1 MTRVVIRA
9 AGGPR
14 RGFGHLV
21 RCAWLARVLEADA
34 VVSVRGGD
42 TAARVARRLG
52 HRVVEGPAAD
62 VLQRT
67 HPDLVLVDDPDGRA
81 AERWCRAA
89 RRRRTPVAS
98 VHDLGLGR
106 CRSDLQ
112 IDGSIE
118 PIRPEKGSR
127 ALRGPRYAVLDP
139 ALARLR
145 SLRLSETEPRV
156 LIALGGG
163 ARAGLAWRLGRRIA
177 RQLPDVEV
185 RVAGGFV
192 DRQRSAPE
200 PNLRWLPPANGLGRE
215 LARTTVAVLAGG
227 VTLYE
232 ACCLGVPVVALAVVP
247 AQRPTI
253 RAFAARG
260 AAIDAG
266 TSRTAGRAVELVLGL
281 MHDARRRRAI
291 GRRARAQVDGRGV
304 WRVAAALSRLA
315 AGGRGSWR
323 HGD

>member
-1 MTRVVIRA
+1 MRRVVIRA

-21 RCAWLARVLEADA
+21 RCAWLARVLDAEA

-42 TAARVARRLG
+42 EAERVARRLG
-52 HRVVEGPAAD
+52 HRVVTGAAED
-62 VLQRT
+62 VLQREA
-67 HPDLVLVDDPDGRA
+67 PDLVLVDDPNGPA
-81 AERWCRAA
+81 ADRWCRAA
-89 RRRRTPVAS
+89 RRRCTPVAS

-112 IDGSIE
+112 IDGSIH
-118 PIRPEKGSR
+118 PIQPEKGSR
-127 ALRGPRYAVLDP
+127 ALRGPRYAVIDP
-139 ALARLR
+139 AIARLR
-145 SLRLSETEPRV
+145 GARLPVDEPRV

-163 ARAGLAWRLGRRIA
+163 AHASVAWNLGRRIA
-177 RQLPDVEV
+177 RRLPDVQV

-192 DRQRSAPE
+192 DRRRLAPE
-200 PNLRWLPPANGLGRE
+200 ENLRWLPPSNGLSRE
-215 LARTTVAVLAGG
+215 LSRTTVAVLAGG

-266 TSRTAGRAVELVLGL
+266 STRTTPRAIEAVLAL
-281 MHDARRRRAI
+281 LDDERRRRSMA
-291 GRRARAQVDGRGV
+291 RRARAQVDGRGV
-304 WRVAAALSRLA
+304 WRVAAALTQLA
-315 AGGRGSWR
+315 AAAGR
-323 HGD
+323 